1 MKHSFVSFI
10 FIALITSASCGEKR
24 SPVPGAL
31 QYEKYAGLL
40 EGKSVAVTANQTSM
54 AGDIHLVDFLI
65 SKGVDVKVIFAPEHG
80 FRDLA
85 DAGETILNGRDI
97 RTGLPVISLYGSR
110 RKPSPDDMK
119 GIDIVIFDIQDV
131 GVRFYTYLGTLHY
144 IMEAC
149 AENNAGCLVLDRPNP
164 NGFYVDGNIPDTA
177 YRSFVGMH
185 QVPIVH
191 GMTVGEYALMINGE
205 GWLTGGLSCSLSVV
219 RCEDYDHQTLYE
231 LPVRPSPN
239 LPDQNSIYLY
249 PSMCFFE
256 GTTLS
261 LGRGTSHPF
270 QVYGSPLL
278 PDRGFSFTPESLPG
292 AKNPP
297 LLGVKCYGTDL
308 RNAMEEGL
316 VPVAR
321 INMEWIIKAYN
332 DYPEKDNF
340 FTAYFDVLAGGPVI
354 REQIRQGMNAGAI
367 RESWKEGLEEFRK
380 IRIKYLLYPDIP

>member
-1 MKHSFVSFI
+1 
-10 FIALITSASCGEKR
+10 
-24 SPVPGAL
+24 
-31 QYEKYAGLL
+31 
-40 EGKSVAVTANQTSM
+40 
-54 AGDIHLVDFLI
+54 
-65 SKGVDVKVIFAPEHG
+65 
-80 FRDLA
+80 
-85 DAGETILNGRDI
+85 
-97 RTGLPVISLYGSR
+97 
-110 RKPSPDDMK
+110 
-119 GIDIVIFDIQDV
+119 
-131 GVRFYTYLGTLHY
+131 
-144 IMEAC
+144 
-149 AENNAGCLVLDRPNP
+149 
-164 NGFYVDGNIPDTA
+164 
-177 YRSFVGMH
+177 
-185 QVPIVH
+185 
-191 GMTVGEYALMINGE
+191 MTVGEYALMINGE